1 MITERTDRYSDE
13 LLGFVI
19 TCLFCEAIDRSEL
32 QSWCAGFLGAEGA
45 PDFLYDLIEFDEPIF
60 KIYKVI
66 GYVPNW
72 SHSKNEEYALYGI
85 ALLRGTV
92 PSDMPLSAA
101 EMLDELARLPA
112 IQHMFRK
119 VFPSVVF

>member
-1 MITERTDRYSDE
+1 MIIEKTERYSDE

-19 TCLFCEAIDRSEL
+19 TCLYCEAIDISEL

-92 PSDMPLSAA
+92 PIRYAAFGCRNVGRASPVASDTAYVS
-101 EMLDELARLPA
+101 
-112 IQHMFRK
+112 
-119 VFPSVVF
+119 

>member
-1 MITERTDRYSDE
+1 VIIEKTERYSDE

-60 KIYKVI
+60 KIYKV
-66 GYVPNW
+66 
-72 SHSKNEEYALYGI
+72 
-85 ALLRGTV
+85 
-92 PSDMPLSAA
+92 
-101 EMLDELARLPA
+101 
-112 IQHMFRK
+112 RK
-119 VFPSVVF
+119 GDGFI